1 MPGPRTRRRGG
12 TRGRLVL
19 LLALVQVLALA
30 GCSSGSAS
38 QGIGPTTTTTVTTGS
53 ATFPAS
59 APSFPVTLTDDE
71 GVVVTLKDAPQ
82 RIVTFAPSNTEIV
95 FALGLGP
102 KLVGVSG
109 SFDDYPPEAKDIEQ
123 VGGAGQFGVDP
134 NVETVVSLHPD
145 LMLTIAGGEQWKQR
159 LRDIGVPVFTVDA
172 QTFDDLLHDIGTVGE
187 LTGAQAEASA
197 LVAQLRS
204 TADRVQQAV
213 SAEAS
218 VSCFVEISP
227 PPSLFTVGPGSFVF
241 DLLQRAGC
249 EPVTKGAT
257 NPYPEWSVEQIVKDD
272 PEVYLV
278 TTEAGVGVKD
288 VEVRPG
294 YADLSAV
301 RNHRVVL
308 VDADIVSRPGPR
320 VGQALQVLAE
330 ALHPEVAG

>member
-1 MPGPRTRRRGG
+1 MPVPRTRRRGG
-12 TRGRLVL
+12 TSGRLVL
-19 LLALVQVLALA
+19 LLALVQALVLA
-30 GCSSGSAS
+30 GCSSGSAPQS
-38 QGIGPTTTTTVTTGS
+38 LGSATTTTPGTGS
-53 ATFPAS
+53 ATSPTPS
-59 APSFPVTLTDDE
+59 PSFPVTLTDDD
-71 GVVVTLKDAPQ
+71 GVAVTLKAAPQ
-82 RIVTFAPSNTEIV
+82 RIVTFAPANTEIV

-109 SFDDYPPEAKDIEQ
+109 SFDDYPPEAKAIEQ

-134 NVETVVSLHPD
+134 NVEKVISLHPD

-159 LRDIGVPVFTVDA
+159 MRDIGVPVFTVDA
-172 QTFDDLLHDIGTVGE
+172 KTFDDVLHDIGTVGE
-187 LTGAQAEASA
+187 LTGTPAEASA
-197 LVAQLRS
+197 LVARLRS
-204 TADRVQQAV
+204 TAAQVQQV
-213 SAEAS
+213 ISAEPP

-257 NPYPEWSVEQIVKDD
+257 NPYPEWSVEQVVKDD

-288 VEVRPG
+288 VEGRPG

-320 VGQALQVLAE
+320 VGQALQLLAE
-330 ALHPEVAG
+330 ALHPEVAA